1 VSIKLRTLFV
11 STVAA
16 ALLAPAA
23 TASAAIVE
31 KGNVRPTAR
40 PAQQCADADLQPTAA
55 NLPRIRAAIHCLHNQ
70 LRANRDL
77 PTLKDNGRLRRAAV
91 GHSRSMV
98 ASRFFA
104 HTTPA
109 GVTMTDRI
117 LRAGYVNRNQAWSIG
132 ENLAWGTGDLATPR
146 GAIAAW
152 LDSPSHRANMLKR
165 SYRELGVGVVLGNP
179 SSGNGGATYTVDF
192 GVRR

>member
-1 VSIKLRTLFV
+1 MSAKLRTLIA
-11 STVAA
+11 TAVAA

-23 TASAAIVE
+23 TASAADGE
-31 KGNVRPTAR
+31 LPTAR
-40 PAQQCADADLQPTAA
+40 PAQQCADADLQPAA
-55 NLPRIRAAIHCLHNQ
+55 DNLPRVRAALLCLHNE
-70 LRANRDL
+70 LRARRGL
-77 PTLKDNGRLRRAAV
+77 PTLKENARLRRAAA
-91 GHSRSMV
+91 GHSRTMV
-98 ASRFFA
+98 SDRFFE

-117 LRAGYVNRNQAWSIG
+117 LRSRYVDRGEAWTLG
-132 ENLAWGTGDLATPR
+132 ENLAWGTGELATPR

-152 LDSPSHRANMLKR
+152 LDSPGHRSNMLKR

-179 SSGNGGATYTVDF
+179 STGNDGATYTVDF